1 MQVLK
6 IHGPNDWIWVISF
19 QMRMKEKEENSKK
32 TKNKKKSVLD
42 ILEED
47 RRVTRWGLNQEDSL
61 LFFVAGNL
69 SYKES

>member
-42 ILEED
+42 ILKI
-47 RRVTRWGLNQEDSL
+47 GICI
-61 LFFVAGNL
+61 FVKIL
-69 SYKES
+69 WHL